1 MTMRDKSSDIDVVM
15 YTPFSCVD
23 CNQRFQTRQELDEHE
38 LVSD

>member
-1 MTMRDKSSDIDVVM
+1 MRDKSSDIDVVK

-23 CNQRFQTRQELDEHE
+23 CQTRQELDEHE